1 MDVAVLVEPAR
12 ADPAR
17 RDANAEPPAAEP
29 GALDR
34 PALEAARAL
43 VARHDARVH
52 LVTASPQ
59 GDEAP
64 LRRALETVGHEA
76 LLVADERLAG
86 AEPWGLAHALEA
98 AVRHA
103 CTPDLVLAGLA
114 GPTRGSG
121 QTGPR
126 VAELLE
132 TALATRVTRLSLSPG
147 EDAFEATR
155 IADASRQRLQGPLP
169 ATVTVH
175 PDYEPRLDTVRD
187 RLAARDADAA
197 QAERAE
203 APDAVRTLTVDDLDV
218 HENLVGRAG
227 SPTRV
232 LDAHAPEA
240 PGGGEATVHEELTE
254 EAVDR
259 AAAALARRGETA

>member
-17 RDANAEPPAAEP
+17 RDDSAQPPAEDP

-34 PALEAARAL
+34 SALEAARAL
-43 VARHDARVH
+43 AARHGATVH
-52 LVTASPQ
+52 LVTASPH
-59 GDEAP
+59 GDDAP
-64 LRRALETVGHEA
+64 LRRSLETVGHEA
-76 LLVADERLAG
+76 TLVADDRLAG
-86 AEPWGLAHALEA
+86 ADPWGLAHALEA
-98 AVRHA
+98 AVRETCA
-103 CTPDLVLAGLA
+103 PDLVLAGLT
-114 GPTRGSG
+114 GPNRGSG

-155 IADASRQRLQGPLP
+155 IGDATRQRLQGPLP

-187 RLAARDADAA
+187 RLAARDADAT

-203 APDAVRTLTVDDLDV
+203 AADAVRTLTVDDLDV

-232 LDAHAPEA
+232 LEAHAPETTE
-240 PGGGEATVHEELTE
+240 GGEPTVHEELTD